1 MRTGGALILALAI
14 AARARAQQP
23 EIRGDVLGPRPTY
36 SAGAGLVVPF
46 GYYVRGSADVSV
58 GAQPTAGTTRAEW
71 RGDILGRFLFDPFR
85 EQRWGVSVGG
95 GLSLRRRLYLA
106 LVADVEGPA
115 VAGWAPALQA
125 GVSGGWRAGVV
136 LRRAIADRR

>member
-1 MRTGGALILALAI
+1 VRFGAALILLLAI
-14 AARARAQQP
+14 TSGAGGQQV

-36 SAGAGLVVPF
+36 TAGAGLVVPF
-46 GYYVRGSADVSV
+46 GYYVRGSADVSF
-58 GAQPTAGTTRAEW
+58 GGQPMGDSTRVEW
-71 RGDILGRFLFDPFR
+71 RGDMLARFLFDPFR

-106 LVADVEGPA
+106 MVADLEGQP
-115 VAGWAPALQA
+115 VAGWVPAIQV